1 MRITM
6 PGTVRLL
13 AGALLL
19 TGCASKP
26 TQGGSALAMAK
37 VAGDGQSA
45 YAATQVPTPPAV
57 RITNEA
63 YEPVANVSVTF
74 RVTGGGGSVT
84 GATAVTDD
92 QGIAQAGGW
101 TLGANPG
108 VNTLTASA
116 SNVVGSPAAFTASTL
131 TPATGGDKPQLAR
144 DRQQAAI
151 H

>member
-1 MRITM
+1 MRITI
-6 PGTVRLL
+6 PGTVRLF

-19 TGCASKP
+19 AGCASKP
-26 TQGGSALAMAK
+26 TQGGVALAMSK

-57 RITNEA
+57 RITDDA
-63 YEPVANVSVTF
+63 FEPVADVEVTF

-84 GATAVTDD
+84 GATAVTDE
-92 QGIAQAGGW
+92 QGIARAGGW

-116 SNVVGSPAAFTASTL
+116 SNVVGSPASFTASTL
-131 TPATGGDKPQLAR
+131 TLPTGGDKPQLAR
-144 DRQQAAI
+144 DRQ
-151 H
+151 